1 LRKKQRSEEKCQL
14 LQKYINVVKT
24 CADIC
29 KDEEELET
37 EQSSFTEVPIKKTP
51 VKQTPKA
58 AKSLNKHSPAPYC
71 TS

>member
-1 LRKKQRSEEKCQL
+1 
-14 LQKYINVVKT
+14 VVKT